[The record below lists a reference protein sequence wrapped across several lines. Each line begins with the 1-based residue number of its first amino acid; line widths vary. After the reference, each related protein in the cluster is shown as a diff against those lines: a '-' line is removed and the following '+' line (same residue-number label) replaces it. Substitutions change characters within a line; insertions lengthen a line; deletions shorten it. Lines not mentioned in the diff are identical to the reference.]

1 MATMNMGLLGDL
13 FGGGTSP
20 LSEYLTPQQQEAM
33 NSQALLSTAAALLQ
47 AGGPSAT
54 PISLGQ
60 ALGAGLQ
67 AGTSSYGKAQEGA
80 IQQLLTR
87 QKLDEYKRQQDIRK
101 RLETIGMP
109 GQPTTITPD
118 QALAAPV
125 SQELPA
131 GPTVQRAGMIGQVM
145 PAAAQDQS
153 DALYNTYMKYAEV
166 FSTEDPAKAKAY
178 MDLAKTIRPTPEVIG
193 EPYRTAD
200 GKTFQ
205 RLKTGGRIEIPTG
218 EAPALEALGEP
229 KEVTDAS
236 GNPVLIQRYKDGSVK
251 TIEGFGVPREMVQMN
266 LNNKIIWVDKNRIPA
281 NAEYLTGLSPAEAER
296 LRLERA
302 QLGIALDRLQ
312 LSKAE
317 FDRGQYDRVE
327 TADGFAYVPKVPGLP
342 IIPIAGAG
350 GEQLT
355 GKGASTEDQAKS
367 AGFSLRMNQAKQIF
381 NQPLTDP
388 LTQQPIVDMNGK
400 QLTLEDVFG
409 TPSRTQAILRSI
421 PSAGL
426 TTGFANFFESGGRQ
440 QYRQAQENWV
450 SANLRAESGAV
461 LGTDEIDKEIKKYF
475 PQTDDKPQ
483 TITQKAAA
491 RRSAEIAMQ
500 VRGGPALKAIQ
511 KAQQATQPSAGL
523 SWDPATQS
531 FK

>member
-13 FGGGTSP
+13 FGGGTSA
-20 LSEYLTPQQQEAM
+20 LSEYLTPQQQESM
-33 NSQALLSTAAALLQ
+33 QRQALLSTAAALLQ

-80 IQQLLTR
+80 IQQLLVR
-87 QKLDEYKRQQDIRK
+87 QKLDEAKRAQAAQEAYQKFI
-101 RLETIGMP
+101 LGQP
-109 GQPTTITPD
+109 GQAQTITPE
-118 QALAAPV
+118 QAISMPGMPV
-125 SQELPA
+125 
-131 GPTVQRAGMIGQVM
+131 GPTVERAAMIGQPAPSM
-145 PAAAQDQS
+145 PTTGRGALTPEMRQLLAA
-153 DALYNTYMKYAEV
+153 L
-166 FSTEDPAKAKAY
+166 PAKDGITEAMKF
-178 MDLAKTIRPTPEVIG
+178 MQPPEVIG
-193 EPYRTAD
+193 EPYRTAE

-523 SWDPATQS
+523 TWDPVTQS

>member
-1 MATMNMGLLGDL
+1 
-13 FGGGTSP
+13 
-20 LSEYLTPQQQEAM
+20 
-33 NSQALLSTAAALLQ
+33 
-47 AGGPSAT
+47 
-54 PISLGQ
+54 
-60 ALGAGLQ
+60 
-67 AGTSSYGKAQEGA
+67 
-80 IQQLLTR
+80 
-87 QKLDEYKRQQDIRK
+87 
-101 RLETIGMP
+101 
-109 GQPTTITPD
+109 
-118 QALAAPV
+118 
-125 SQELPA
+125 
-131 GPTVQRAGMIGQVM
+131 
-145 PAAAQDQS
+145 
-153 DALYNTYMKYAEV
+153 
-166 FSTEDPAKAKAY
+166 
-178 MDLAKTIRPTPEVIG
+178 VIG

-218 EAPALEALGEP
+218 EAPALEVVGEP
-229 KEVTDAS
+229 KEVTDAA

-266 LNNKIIWVDKNRIPA
+266 LNNKIVWVDKNRIPA

-302 QLGIALDRLQ
+302 QLGISLDRLQ
-312 LSKAE
+312 LSRAE

-381 NQPLTDP
+381 NQPLIDP
-388 LTQQPIVDMNGK
+388 LTQQPVVDMNGK
-400 QLTLEDVFG
+400 QLTLENVFG
-409 TPSRTQAILRSI
+409 TPSRTQSILRGI

-426 TTGFANFFESGGRQ
+426 TTGIANFLESGGRQ

-450 SANLRAESGAV
+450 TANLRAESGAV
-461 LGTDEIDKEIKKYF
+461 IGTDEMEKEIKKYF
-475 PQTDDKPQ
+475 PQSDDKPQ
-483 TITQKAAA
+483 TITQKADA
-491 RRSAEIAMQ
+491 RRSAELAMQ

>member
-1 MATMNMGLLGDL
+1 MATMNMGLLGDI
-13 FGGGTSP
+13 FGGGTSA
-20 LSEYLTPQQQEAM
+20 LSEYLTPQQQESM
-33 NSQALLSTAAALLQ
+33 QRQALLSTAAALLQ
-47 AGGPSAT
+47 AGGPSPV

-67 AGTSSYGKAQEGA
+67 AGTGAYGKAQEGA

-87 QKLDEYKRQQDIRK
+87 QKLDEAKRAQAAQEAYQKFI
-101 RLETIGMP
+101 LGQP
-109 GQPTTITPD
+109 GQAQTITPE
-118 QALAAPV
+118 QAIAMPGLPV
-125 SQELPA
+125 
-131 GPTVQRAGMIGQVM
+131 GPTVERAELIGQPGPSM
-145 PAAAQDQS
+145 APTGRGTLTPEMRQLLAA
-153 DALYNTYMKYAEV
+153 L
-166 FSTEDPAKAKAY
+166 PAKEGITEAMKF
-178 MDLAKTIRPTPEVIG
+178 MQPPEVIG
-193 EPYRTAD
+193 EPYRTAE

-205 RLKTGGRIEIPTG
+205 RTKTGGRIEIPTA
-218 EAPALEALGEP
+218 EAPAPEVIGEP
-229 KEVTDAS
+229 KEVTDAA

-266 LNNKIIWVDKNRIPA
+266 LNNKIVWVDKNRIPA

-302 QLGIALDRLQ
+302 QLGISLDRLQ

-327 TADGFAYVPKVPGLP
+327 TADGFAYVPKLPGYP
-342 IIPIAGAG
+342 VIPILSAG

-355 GKGASTEDQAKS
+355 GKGAATEDQAKS

-381 NQPLTDP
+381 NQPLIDP
-388 LTQQPIVDMNGK
+388 VTKQPVVDSNGN
-400 QLTLEDVFG
+400 QLTLENVFG
-409 TPSRTQAILRSI
+409 SPSRTQAILRSI

-426 TTGFANFFESGGRQ
+426 TTGFANYIESAGRQ

-450 SANLRAESGAV
+450 TANLRAESGAV
-461 LGTDEIDKEIKKYF
+461 IGVDEMEKEIQKYF
-475 PQTDDKPQ
+475 PQTNDKPQ
-483 TITQKAAA
+483 TIAQKADA
-491 RRSAEIAMQ
+491 RKSAELAMQ

-511 KAQQATQPSAGL
+511 KAQQATQPSVGL
-523 SWDPATQS
+523 SWDPVTQS

>member
-67 AGTSSYGKAQEGA
+67 AGTASYGKAQEGA

-87 QKLDEYKRQQDIRK
+87 QKLDEAKRAQTT
-101 RLETIGMP
+101 LEAYQRFIA
-109 GQPTTITPD
+109 GQPTQGQAITPE
-118 QALAAPV
+118 QAISMPGMPV
-125 SQELPA
+125 
-131 GPTVQRAGMIGQVM
+131 GPTVERAALIGQPGPSVT
-145 PAAAQDQS
+145 PDGRS
-153 DALYNTYMKYAEV
+153 ALTPEMRQLLRFLPPDKGITEAMK
-166 FSTEDPAKAKAY
+166 FMQP
-178 MDLAKTIRPTPEVIG
+178 PEVIG
-193 EPYRTAD
+193 EPYRTAE

-342 IIPIAGAG
+342 IM
-350 GEQLT
+350 
-355 GKGASTEDQAKS
+355 STI
-367 AGFSLRMNQAKQIF
+367 GC
-381 NQPLTDP
+381 
-388 LTQQPIVDMNGK
+388 
-400 QLTLEDVFG
+400 
-409 TPSRTQAILRSI
+409 
-421 PSAGL
+421 
-426 TTGFANFFESGGRQ
+426 
-440 QYRQAQENWV
+440 
-450 SANLRAESGAV
+450 
-461 LGTDEIDKEIKKYF
+461 
-475 PQTDDKPQ
+475 
-483 TITQKAAA
+483 
-491 RRSAEIAMQ
+491 
-500 VRGGPALKAIQ
+500 
-511 KAQQATQPSAGL
+511 
-523 SWDPATQS
+523 
-531 FK
+531 

>member
-13 FGGGTSP
+13 FGGGTSA
-20 LSEYLTPQQQEAM
+20 LSEYLTPQQQESM
-33 NSQALLSTAAALLQ
+33 QRQALLSTAAALLQ
-47 AGGPSAT
+47 AGGPSPV

-67 AGTSSYGKAQEGA
+67 AGTSTYGKAQEGA

-87 QKLDEYKRQQDIRK
+87 QKLDEAKRAQAAQEAYQKFI
-101 RLETIGMP
+101 LGQP
-109 GQPTTITPD
+109 GQAQTITPE
-118 QALAAPV
+118 QAIAMPGM
-125 SQELPA
+125 PI
-131 GPTVQRAGMIGQVM
+131 GPTVERAELIGQPGPSVTPTGRSALTPEM
-145 PAAAQDQS
+145 RQLLAA
-153 DALYNTYMKYAEV
+153 L
-166 FSTEDPAKAKAY
+166 PAKDGITEAMKF
-178 MDLAKTIRPTPEVIG
+178 MQPPEVIG
-193 EPYRTAD
+193 EPYRTAE

-229 KEVTDAS
+229 KEVTDAN
-236 GNPVLIQRYKDGSVK
+236 GKPVLIQRYKDGSVK

-388 LTQQPIVDMNGK
+388 LTQQ
-400 QLTLEDVFG
+400 
-409 TPSRTQAILRSI
+409 AILRSI

>member
-1 MATMNMGLLGDL
+1 MADFNMGLLGDL

-33 NSQALLSTAAALLQ
+33 SRQALMSTAAALLQ
-47 AGGPSAT
+47 AGGPSST

-67 AGTSSYGKAQEGA
+67 AGTGTYGKAQEGA
-80 IQQLLTR
+80 IQQLMVR
-87 QKLDEYKRQQDIRK
+87 QKLDEAKRAQAAQENWKKYI
-101 RLETIGMP
+101 LGQP
-109 GQPTTITPD
+109 GQTQPITPD
-118 QALAAPV
+118 QALAMPGMPV
-125 SQELPA
+125 
-131 GPTVQRAGMIGQVM
+131 GPTVERAELIGQPGPSVTTDNRSALTPEM
-145 PAAAQDQS
+145 RQLLAGLPADKGITEA
-153 DALYNTYMKYAEV
+153 MK
-166 FSTEDPAKAKAY
+166 FMQP
-178 MDLAKTIRPTPEVIG
+178 PEVIG
-193 EPYRTAD
+193 EPYRTAE

-218 EAPALEALGEP
+218 EAPAPEVIGEP
-229 KEVTDAS
+229 KEVTDAA

-266 LNNKIIWVDKNRIPA
+266 LNNKIVWVDKNRIPA

-302 QLGIALDRLQ
+302 QLGISLDRLQ
-312 LSKAE
+312 LSRAE

-381 NQPLTDP
+381 NQPLIDP
-388 LTQQPIVDMNGK
+388 LTQQPVVDMNGK
-400 QLTLEDVFG
+400 QLTLENVFG
-409 TPSRTQAILRSI
+409 TPSRTQSILRGI

-426 TTGFANFFESGGRQ
+426 TTGIANFLESGGRQ

-450 SANLRAESGAV
+450 TANLRAESGAV
-461 LGTDEIDKEIKKYF
+461 IGTDEMEKEIKKYF
-475 PQTDDKPQ
+475 PQSDDKPQ
-483 TITQKAAA
+483 TITQKADA
-491 RRSAEIAMQ
+491 RRSAELAMQ

>member
-1 MATMNMGLLGDL
+1 MADLNFGLLGDV
-13 FGGGTSP
+13 FGGGTSA

-33 NSQALLSTAAALLQ
+33 NRQALMSTAAALLQ
-47 AGGPSAT
+47 AGGPSTT

-67 AGTSSYGKAQEGA
+67 AGSASYGKAQEGA
-80 IQQLLTR
+80 IQQLLVR
-87 QKLDEYKRQQDIRK
+87 QKLDEAKRAQVAQENWQKFITRQ
-101 RLETIGMP
+101 T
-109 GQPTTITPD
+109 GQAQPITPE
-118 QALAAPV
+118 QALAMPGMPV
-125 SQELPA
+125 
-131 GPTVQRAGMIGQVM
+131 GPTVERAELIGQ
-145 PAAAQDQS
+145 PGPSAAPTGRSILTSEMGQLLGSLPFKEGITEA
-153 DALYNTYMKYAEV
+153 MK
-166 FSTEDPAKAKAY
+166 FLQPQ
-178 MDLAKTIRPTPEVIG
+178 EVIG
-193 EPYRTAD
+193 EPYRTAE
-200 GKTFQ
+200 GRTFQ
-205 RLKTGGRIEIPTG
+205 RTKTGGRIEIPTA
-218 EAPALEALGEP
+218 EAPAPEVIGEA
-229 KEVTDAS
+229 KEVTDAA

-266 LNNKIIWVDKNRIPA
+266 LNNKIVWVDKNRIPA

-296 LRLERA
+296 LRLDRA

-327 TADGFAYVPKVPGLP
+327 TADGFAYVPKVPGFP
-342 IIPIAGAG
+342 VIPIAGAG

-381 NQPLTDP
+381 NQPLVDP
-388 LTQQPIVDMNGK
+388 VTNQPIVDANGK
-400 QLTLEDVFG
+400 QLTLENVFG
-409 TPSRTQAILRSI
+409 TPSRTQSILRSI
-421 PSAGL
+421 PSAGV
-426 TTGFANFFESGGRQ
+426 TTGFANIIESAGRQ

-450 SANLRAESGAV
+450 TANLRAESGAV
-461 LGTDEIDKEIKKYF
+461 IGTDEMEKEIQKYF
-475 PQTDDKPQ
+475 PQTNDKPQ
-483 TITQKAAA
+483 TIAQKADA
-491 RRSAEIAMQ
+491 RRSAELAMQ

-523 SWDPATQS
+523 TWDPVTQS